1 METLASYLLKS
12 VIWLSGFALVYL
24 LFLQNERYFLLNRIF
39 LVGGLLAAI
48 FLPFYTWHYTV
59 GLNTEPAGTI
69 AGMPQQGADEVVV
82 TTNLF
87 SVQKAVLFLYL
98 AGVSFMVFRMLK
110 STVPVLRVIFN
121 AKVYRYG
128 SIKLIRD
135 AGFPASFSLISYV
148 FVHPSIN
155 GPELSEI
162 VKHEE
167 EHIRQK
173 HWIDLLLFEVLR
185 TVQWFNPIVWF
196 YGRLIRQN
204 HEYLAD
210 KHALQSS
217 SNPGV
222 YRAALL
228 NQTFGGSI
236 IPLTSSFNF
245 SFNKKRFNMMNPI
258 IQSPLRKLKL
268 LLILPVFAG
277 ILYAFAVPEYKNLT
291 VTEAQNDSI
300 QETKI
305 VVGNITW
312 EGNSVYTSDELN
324 QALDIQKGNIYS
336 QKQIDQQL
344 YYGHV
349 SDLYFNNGYLFFNLE
364 SVPTKKADGT
374 TDFTFKIFEG
384 GQYKI
389 RNVEVKGNEKVSQK
403 IS

>member
-1 METLASYLLKS
+1 
-12 VIWLSGFALVYL
+12 
-24 LFLQNERYFLLNRIF
+24 
-39 LVGGLLAAI
+39 
-48 FLPFYTWHYTV
+48 
-59 GLNTEPAGTI
+59 
-69 AGMPQQGADEVVV
+69 
-82 TTNLF
+82 
-87 SVQKAVLFLYL
+87 
-98 AGVSFMVFRMLK
+98 
-110 STVPVLRVIFN
+110 
-121 AKVYRYG
+121 
-128 SIKLIRD
+128 
-135 AGFPASFSLISYV
+135 
-148 FVHPSIN
+148 
-155 GPELSEI
+155 
-162 VKHEE
+162 
-167 EHIRQK
+167 
-173 HWIDLLLFEVLR
+173 
-185 TVQWFNPIVWF
+185 
-196 YGRLIRQN
+196 
-204 HEYLAD
+204 
-210 KHALQSS
+210 
-217 SNPGV
+217 
-222 YRAALL
+222 
-228 NQTFGGSI
+228 
-236 IPLTSSFNF
+236 
-245 SFNKKRFNMMNPI
+245 MNPI

-403 IS
+403 DILAICSIKSGDLFSKEKLIQSYNDLVETGKFVPEEIVPDVKPDLSTQSFTFGAVDIVFTVVEK